1 MSGWSVCIGGSQC
14 YCKHAMIYS
23 IGMNK
28 KIGPTQPVLISIFGM
43 FDFIMENNKTSLLHT
58 QDTKVG
64 LDYLH

>member
-1 MSGWSVCIGGSQC
+1 
-14 YCKHAMIYS
+14 MIYS

-64 LDYLH
+64 LDYLHWRVSNIVASKLGY

>member
-1 MSGWSVCIGGSQC
+1 
-14 YCKHAMIYS
+14 MIYS

-64 LDYLH
+64 LEYLH